1 MNSTSSNF
9 AKQPDK
15 DAVIRLV
22 INIQKK
28 SPIVF
33 NVSQQFSWQSL
44 DLCLRMFS
52 SNVRSL
58 VWEFD
63 DLIEFVNICSFFMV
77 NEPFVNVQFGAT
89 VPPFFLSFFFTQN

>member
-1 MNSTSSNF
+1 
-9 AKQPDK
+9 
-15 DAVIRLV
+15 
-22 INIQKK
+22 
-28 SPIVF
+28 
-33 NVSQQFSWQSL
+33 
-44 DLCLRMFS
+44 MFS